1 MEVTVGENVGEIY
14 MNSTWLAQLWEYW
27 SAKQE
32 VVGSNPSQTNNQ
44 GLLKTGEIMLSEIWD
59 FSIHMIAS

>member
-1 MEVTVGENVGEIY
+1 MEVTVGETVGEIY
-14 MNSTWLAQLWEYW
+14 MNSTWLAQLWECW

-44 GLLKTGEIMLSEIWD
+44 GL
-59 FSIHMIAS
+59 